1 MDEYT
6 QRNCLTSEL
15 VRVKVSPSPVI
26 DALSVHVILTAISG
40 RHSLTMATPSCVVC
54 GGTRV
59 ISHSG
64 PIAYK
69 GTDNCEQSS
78 GLT

>member
-1 MDEYT
+1 MAEYT

-26 DALSVHVILTAISG
+26 DALSVYVILIAMF
-40 RHSLTMATPSCVVC
+40 RHSFAMATPLCV
-54 GGTRV
+54 GFTGTRV

-64 PIAYK
+64 PVTNT
-69 GTDNCEQSS
+69 GTDNCEQN
-78 GLT
+78 